1 MHSPWEYVEKYKA
14 SKNLE
19 HVHQVALF
27 QWANMA
33 ANFGL
38 VAASIVESYTTKGRA
53 QQICTQTTLKRPHAQ
68 DDKIPQ
74 LNYLFAIHN
83 QGHGDI
89 IRGGRAAAEGLK
101 TGVPDICLP
110 VSIDTCYE
118 VFNGNIYRD
127 GRWVHS
133 GLYIELK
140 RPALLTEGK
149 RKAQIV
155 ARASGKASTDQERWQ
170 EFLRQQGYV
179 CEICY
184 GWEEARDLILRYLKE
199 GGLI

>member
-33 ANFGL
+33 ASFGL
-38 VAASIVESYTTKGRA
+38 MAANDRKSYSVANYAKQSFEADRITGNLIWV
-53 QQICTQTTLKRPHAQ
+53 
-68 DDKIPQ
+68 PQ
-74 LNYLFAIHN
+74 LKYLFAIHN
-83 QGHGDI
+83 QGHGDA
-89 IRGGRAAAEGLK
+89 IRGAHAKAEGLK

-127 GRWVHS
+127 GRWEHS

-199 GGLI
+199 GALIV